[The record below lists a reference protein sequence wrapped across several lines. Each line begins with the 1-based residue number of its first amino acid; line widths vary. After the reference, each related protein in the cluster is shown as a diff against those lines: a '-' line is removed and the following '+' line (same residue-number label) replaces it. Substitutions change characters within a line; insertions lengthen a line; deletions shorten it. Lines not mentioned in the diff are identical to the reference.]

1 MSDLRLLLATPR
13 YAAIDKPAGLLSV
26 PGRGADKQDCVAS
39 RVRAMFPEATGPIT
53 VHRLDMETSGVMLV
67 ALDAGAHRAL
77 SMQFERRTVAKR
89 YTAVLDGELERDA
102 GTVTLRHRVDLDDR
116 PRQILD
122 DEHGKEAV
130 TRWRVVQRRATGDG
144 RARTRVEFEPV
155 TGRSHQLR
163 VAAATPIERG
173 GLGAPIAGDSLYGDA
188 RSAPRLLLHAS
199 LLAFDDP
206 DSNER
211 IEVRSDAPFC
221 DAPGAIL

>member
-1 MSDLRLLLATPR
+1 MSDLPILLATPR
-13 YAAIDKPAGLLSV
+13 YTVIDKPAGLLSV
-26 PGRGADKQDCVAS
+26 PGRGADKRDCVAS
-39 RVRAMFPEATGPIT
+39 RVRTMFPDATGPIT

-67 ALDAGAHRAL
+67 ALDADAHRAL

-89 YTAVLDGELERDA
+89 YIAVLDGAVEGDA
-102 GTVTLRHRVDLDDR
+102 GTVTLRQRVDLDDR

-130 TRWRVVQRRATGDG
+130 THWRVLDRWTDDDG
-144 RARTRVEFEPV
+144 EARARIEFEPV

-163 VAAATPIERG
+163 VAAATPLARG

-206 DSNER
+206 DSDER
-211 IEVRSDAPFC
+211 IEVRSDAPF
-221 DAPGAIL
+221 

>member
-122 DEHGKEAV
+122 DEHGKEAI
-130 TRWRVVQRRATGDG
+130 TRWRVLDRRMTHDG
-144 RARTRVEFEPV
+144 RTRTRVEFEPV

-163 VAAATPIERG
+163 VAAATPVERG
-173 GLGAPIAGDSLYGDA
+173 GLGAPIAGDSLYGDE

-206 DSNER
+206 ESNQRVEA
-211 IEVRSDAPFC
+211 RSDAPF
-221 DAPGAIL
+221 